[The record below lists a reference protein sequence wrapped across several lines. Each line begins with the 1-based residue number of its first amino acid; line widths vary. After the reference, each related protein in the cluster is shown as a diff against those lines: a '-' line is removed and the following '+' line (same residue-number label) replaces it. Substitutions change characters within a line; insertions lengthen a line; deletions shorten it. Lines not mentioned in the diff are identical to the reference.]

1 MGRSAAYWAGNPY
14 RLGDASPKPAAP
26 YRDLP
31 RLVADRFR
39 LARTGLLDVR
49 GAVEQVRFMGTPW
62 GWAWEYSV
70 TSRKLCWL
78 HPIITGASATFT
90 LTAEEES
97 RTLASGRLAEIIRQA
112 IRDGQRTGPVKWCW
126 VALND
131 RRSIEVFLGLVRRKA
146 EWIGLASAVRRRRAV

>member
-14 RLGDASPKPAAP
+14 RLAETAPKAAAP

-31 RLVADRFR
+31 PSLADRFR
-39 LARTGLLDVR
+39 LARTGLLAVR
-49 GAVEQVRFMGTPW
+49 GAVEQVRFMGSPW

-70 TSRKLCWL
+70 ASRKLCWL
-78 HPIITGASATFT
+78 HPVAVGVSATFT
-90 LTAEEES
+90 LTADEES
-97 RTLASGRLAEIIRQA
+97 RTLASARLAEVIREA

-126 VALND
+126 IALND

-146 EWIGLASAVRRRRAV
+146 EWIGSAATVRRRRAV